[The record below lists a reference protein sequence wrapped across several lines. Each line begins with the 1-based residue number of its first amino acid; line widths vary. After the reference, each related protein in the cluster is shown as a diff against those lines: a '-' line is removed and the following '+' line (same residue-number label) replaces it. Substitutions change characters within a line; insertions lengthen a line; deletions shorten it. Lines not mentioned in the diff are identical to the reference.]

1 MESLCSQLPP
11 ADAIIPIMKA
21 NIDNQMFRV
30 RPAKLSDLKAITE
43 IYNEAILT
51 TNATFDTEPK
61 TVAEQRVWFKHHG
74 PRHPILVT
82 ERAKVMVGWA
92 SLSEWSGR
100 CAYADTVEISIYIK
114 QEFRNHGIG
123 KKLMTAIMREGE
135 RIGLHT
141 VIARI
146 TEGNQSSIH
155 LHEEAGF
162 EDIGVMREVGRKFGR
177 LLDVRLMQRIYPL
190 KKKAND

>member
-1 MESLCSQLPP
+1 
-11 ADAIIPIMKA
+11 MKA
-21 NIDNQMFRV
+21 HTDNQRLLV

-51 TNATFDTEPK
+51 TNATFDIELK

-74 PRHPILVT
+74 PRQPILVA
-82 ERAKVMVGWA
+82 ELDGAVVGWA
-92 SLSEWSGR
+92 SLSEWSDR
-100 CAYADTVEISIYIK
+100 CAYTDTAEISVYIK
-114 QEFRNHGIG
+114 QEYRSQGIG

-155 LHEEAGF
+155 LHKEAGF
-162 EDIGVMREVGRKFGR
+162 EDIGVMREVGRKFGQ
-177 LLDVRLMQRIYPL
+177 LLDVRLMQRIYPP
-190 KKKAND
+190 KKEADG